1 MGSLPVTMRLIAV
14 AVGMLALLADASAA
28 AADVRRSGWVAAD
41 FRWFPDT
48 PQFADQF
55 EHYQPSVVF
64 RPEYRWRFE
73 NKDQVTLIPFLRI
86 DSQDDERTHFD
97 LREAFWRRV
106 GEQWDVL
113 LGVNRVFWGVTE
125 SRHLVDVIN
134 QVDGVEDI
142 DEEERLG
149 QPMVNFSTQRDWG
162 NVDLFVLAGFRERTF
177 ADPEG
182 RPRFALPV
190 DTNNPEYESS
200 AGNKHIDY
208 ALRYS
213 HVLGDWDIGAYLFY
227 GTGREST
234 FAVSPNGTRLIP
246 NYSIITQ
253 FGTDIQYTREA
264 WLWKFE
270 GIVREGQGDTFGA
283 LVAGFEYTFYQV
295 KKSAVDVGVLL
306 EYLYDGRD
314 EDSAVAP
321 PTPFDNDIFV
331 GTRIALNDVQDT
343 SILAGATIDI
353 DDRSTIFMAEA
364 ERRLSDRWSLVAKG
378 RFFINVEDDLLLRNF
393 ENDSYVDISVRRH
406 F

>member
-1 MGSLPVTMRLIAV
+1 MAMRLIAV
-14 AVGMLALLADASAA
+14 VVGVLAVLAGASAVA
-28 AADVRRSGWVAAD
+28 AELARSGWIALN
-41 FRWFPDT
+41 FRAFPDS

-55 EHYQPSVVF
+55 EHYQPSVAF
-64 RPEYRWRFE
+64 RPEFRWRFE
-73 NKDQVTLIPFLRI
+73 NQDQVTLIPFLRL
-86 DSQDDERTHFD
+86 DSQDDERTHVD
-97 LREAFWRRV
+97 LREAFWRRR
-106 GEQWDVL
+106 GEEWNILV
-113 LGVNRVFWGVTE
+113 GVNRVFWGVTE

-149 QPMVNFSTQRDWG
+149 QPMINLSTQRDWG
-162 NVDLFVLAGFRERTF
+162 NVGLFVLTGFRERTF
-177 ADPEG
+177 AGPEG

-208 ALRYS
+208 AVRYS
-213 HVLGDWDIGAYLFY
+213 HVVGDWDIGAYLFY
-227 GTGREST
+227 GTAREPT
-234 FAVSPNGTRLIP
+234 FTVSPDGTRLIP

-253 FGTDIQYTREA
+253 VGTDIQYTHEA

-283 LVAGFEYTFYQV
+283 LVASLEYTFYQV
-295 KKSAVDVGVLL
+295 KNSAVDVGLLL

-314 EDSAVAP
+314 EDPSIAP
-321 PTPFDNDIFV
+321 PTPFDNDIFF

-343 SILAGATIDI
+343 SIIAGATIDL
-353 DDRSTIFMAEA
+353 DDQSTIFIAEA

-378 RFFINVEDDLLLRNF
+378 RFFINVEDDPLLRNF
-393 ENDSYVDISVRRH
+393 ENDSYVDISVRWH

>member
-1 MGSLPVTMRLIAV
+1 MGSVPVAMRLIAV
-14 AVGMLALLADASAA
+14 AVGVLALLAGGSAA
-28 AADVRRSGWVAAD
+28 AAELRRSGWIALD

-73 NKDQVTLIPFLRI
+73 NNDQVTLIPFLRI

-97 LREAFWRRV
+97 MREAFWRRV
-106 GEQWDVL
+106 GEKWDVL

-149 QPMVNFSTQRDWG
+149 QPMINFSTQRDWG
-162 NVDLFVLAGFRERTF
+162 NVDLFVLMGFRERTF
-177 ADPEG
+177 AGPEG

-190 DTNNPEYESS
+190 DTNKPEYESG
-200 AGNKHIDY
+200 AGDKHIDY
-208 ALRYS
+208 VLRYS

-227 GTGREST
+227 GTGREPT
-234 FAVSPNGTRLIP
+234 FTVSPNGTRLIP
-246 NYSIITQ
+246 NYSIIIQ
-253 FGTDIQYTREA
+253 FGTDIQYTPEA

-295 KKSAVDVGVLL
+295 KKSVVDVGVLL

-314 EDSAVAP
+314 EDPAIAP

-353 DDRSTIFMAEA
+353 DDQSTIFIAEA

-378 RFFINVEDDLLLRNF
+378 RFFINVEDNPLLRNF